1 MAARQAVAELRP
13 SSLKDLSPI
22 QRYGLA
28 VVSVGLALG
37 LAVLFERYNFSEAE
51 FPLFLFAIAL
61 TVWYAGPGPG
71 ILAVVLSSLSFDYF
85 FIVPLYSFSVERSEV
100 PQYIIFVVFAALLA
114 WFSAVRRR
122 VEK

>member
-28 VVSVGLALG
+28 VVSVALALG
-37 LAVLFERYNFSEAE
+37 LAIPFQRYNFSEVE

-71 ILAVVLSSLSFDYF
+71 ILAVVLSSLSYDYF
-85 FIVPLYSFSVERSEV
+85 FTEPLHTLYVERSEI
-100 PQYIIFVVFAALLA
+100 PQYIIFIVFAALLA